1 MFSDWLLIRGKSI
14 IKEMDMMSWI
24 NKMDKTFLPTKES
37 ISFFSIRI
45 LITKIVEL
53 KESIIDSIII
63 SNKLKI
69 KIS

>member
-1 MFSDWLLIRGKSI
+1 M
-14 IKEMDMMSWI
+14 EMMSWI
-24 NKMDKTFLPTKES
+24 NKIDKTFLPNKES

>member
-1 MFSDWLLIRGKSI
+1 
-14 IKEMDMMSWI
+14 MDMMSWI

-63 SNKLKI
+63 SNKFRLVKKYNKVKKEIEENKI
-69 KIS
+69 